1 MPRAGQLRL
10 DPDRGFQERTYFRLP
25 DRGGYRSPGYGRL
38 IAALSVYL
46 CRSTATIG
54 PKGLDPFYPNGKY
67 GITGRQRLKY
77 RKLARKG
84 RTGI

>member
-1 MPRAGQLRL
+1 MRKI
-10 DPDRGFQERTYFRLP
+10 
-25 DRGGYRSPGYGRL
+25 
-38 IAALSVYL
+38 IAIELAII
-46 CRSTATIG
+46 TIG
-54 PKGLDPFYPNGKY
+54 LGLELIFLVLGIWLNPFYPNGKY